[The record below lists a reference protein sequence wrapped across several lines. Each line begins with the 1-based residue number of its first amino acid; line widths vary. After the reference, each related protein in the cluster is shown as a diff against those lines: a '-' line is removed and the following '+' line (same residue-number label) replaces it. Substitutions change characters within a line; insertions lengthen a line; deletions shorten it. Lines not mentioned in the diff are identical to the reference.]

1 MCADLRSLGLH
12 WSIQD
17 FEVWKKNLGGKAF
30 GLGEKANDCVKK
42 KRQRLSDKENAWVK
56 KTKRV
61 LQADHLGELWKI
73 QRLVVTFHG
82 QSTCTSIEF

>member
-1 MCADLRSLGLH
+1 MVKELG
-12 WSIQD
+12 
-17 FEVWKKNLGGKAF
+17 WKSF
-30 GLGEKANDCVKK
+30 GLGDKANDCVEK
-42 KRQRLSDKENAWVK
+42 KRQRLSEKENACVK